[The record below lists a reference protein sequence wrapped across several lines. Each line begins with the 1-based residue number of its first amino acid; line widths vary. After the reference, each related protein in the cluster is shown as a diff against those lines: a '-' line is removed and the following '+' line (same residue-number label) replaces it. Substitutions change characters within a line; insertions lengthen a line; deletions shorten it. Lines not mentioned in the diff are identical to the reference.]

1 MGEMYNARQIDVS
14 VNKSGSDLL
23 KWLGDERKAA
33 GEPFPQKKSW
43 DKDKRARRVRFATA
57 AVSLAVWWLAAWGAA
72 HWLIVR
78 AELPHADAL
87 VVLAGSSAYTE
98 RALHAAQL
106 FREGRG
112 PVIILTNDGERS
124 HWSDSQQRNPFFV
137 ERAAEELR
145 LAGVPSEKIKLL
157 PQVVSN
163 THEEA
168 VLLREY
174 AAAHQIHSVL
184 FVTSAYHSRRALWT
198 MRRVLRG
205 SAVEVG
211 ISAPALGR
219 GTPSPV
225 TWWSYPL
232 GWRIVA
238 GEYLKLAYYG
248 LRY

>member
-1 MGEMYNARQIDVS
+1 M
-14 VNKSGSDLL
+14 L
-23 KWLGDERKAA
+23 
-33 GEPFPQKKSW
+33 
-43 DKDKRARRVRFATA
+43 ATA
-57 AVSLAVWWLAAWGAA
+57 AVTLVAWLIAWGAA

-78 AELPHADAL
+78 AELSHADAL

-106 FREGRG
+106 FSEGRA
-112 PVIILTNDGERS
+112 PVILLTHDGERS
-124 HWSDSQQRNPFFV
+124 NWSDEQQRNPFFV

-145 LAGVPSEKIKLL
+145 RAGVPAEKIEVL
-157 PQVVSN
+157 PRRVSS

-174 AAAHQIHSVL
+174 TAAHQIHSVL

-205 SAVEVG
+205 SGVEVEV
-211 ISAPALGR
+211 SAAALGR

-225 TWWSYPL
+225 TWWWYPL

-238 GEYLKLAYYG
+238 GEYLKLAYYA

>member
-1 MGEMYNARQIDVS
+1 MTHEKLIANAG
-14 VNKSGSDLL
+14 KPGSDVL
-23 KWLGDERKAA
+23 KGCGRQAARATLSGNAWVKAERTKC
-33 GEPFPQKKSW
+33 
-43 DKDKRARRVRFATA
+43 VVFATI
-57 AVSLAVWWLAAWGAA
+57 AVSLAAWLTGWCAA

-98 RALHAAQL
+98 RALHAERL
-106 FREGRG
+106 FREGRA

-124 HWSDSQQRNPFFV
+124 HWSDSQHRNPFFV

-145 LAGVPSEKIKLL
+145 LAGVPPEKIKVL
-157 PQVVSN
+157 PQVVSS

-174 AAAHQIHSVL
+174 TAAHQIHSVM

-205 SAVEVG
+205 SGVEVG
-211 ISAPALGR
+211 ISAAALGR